1 MGDGRLER
9 EAVGRA
15 CWSLSYAAEIAAVP
29 LALSV
34 WLRLVFFSHPCL
46 LLTLLWSKNPPPPK
60 KKTVE

>member
-15 CWSLSYAAEIAAVP
+15 YWSLSYAAEIAAVP

-34 WLRLVFFSHPCL
+34 WLRLVFFPPLSAVNPAL
-46 LLTLLWSKNPPPPK
+46 VQKSPQKNC
-60 KKTVE
+60 